1 VDPQDGRASGRDSSI
16 RSLLVACALVG
27 LALLPVAAGI
37 AWLGYA
43 RSGPVGV
50 GAAAIAA
57 GVCWLSACLALVT
70 VFVGQRLDAGIQG
83 ILAGMLFRMGLPLAV
98 AMAFKY
104 NSPPLAEAGIF
115 WMILGLYLVALV
127 VETLLSLRFVPK
139 KGPGMKPT
147 PVIDVARGAQGQ

>member
-1 VDPQDGRASGRDSSI
+1 MDPQDGRASGRDSSI

-27 LALLPVAAGI
+27 LALLPVAAGV

-43 RSGPVGV
+43 RSGLVGV
-50 GAAAIAA
+50 AAATIAA
-57 GVCWLSACLALVT
+57 SVCWLSACLALVS

-139 KGPGMKPT
+139 NVRVVKPA
-147 PVIDVARGAQGQ
+147 VIDVARGAQGQ